1 LSLFPFMYLQ
11 RPTQAPLSLAPSSP
25 SPPFRWFAT
34 SVKAWGK
41 YDDTLDVF
49 GVHGVGGALGTL
61 ALAVFA
67 HPMFGG
73 NQVGEGGVGVE
84 GVETRGT
91 QCKRDSEGSGAG
103 SVCGAPEGTLVTPT
117 SCAGH

>member
-1 LSLFPFMYLQ
+1 M
-11 RPTQAPLSLAPSSP
+11 
-25 SPPFRWFAT
+25 
-34 SVKAWGK
+34 KAWGK

-73 NQVGEGGVGVE
+73 NQVRRGCVCFGVCEGGGK
-84 GVETRGT
+84 GG
-91 QCKRDSEGSGAG
+91 G
-103 SVCGAPEGTLVTPT
+103 
-117 SCAGH
+117 